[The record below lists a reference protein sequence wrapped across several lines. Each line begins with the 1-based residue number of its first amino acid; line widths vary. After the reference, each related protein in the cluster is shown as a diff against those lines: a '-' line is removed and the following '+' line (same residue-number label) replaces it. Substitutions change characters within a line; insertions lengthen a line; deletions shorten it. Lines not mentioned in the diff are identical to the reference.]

1 MLTAL
6 SQNVHY
12 LRWKEEPCF
21 LHQYLLSKPLS
32 SFAWCSKLLNIYFL
46 IGIMVNFKDPWFID
60 LWIKINSIVNFLDDN
75 ISHYV
80 RITFFFLCVLFFQFL
95 FTVDLFA
102 GLCTAMKF
110 DVYQKVP
117 LISKTSWQF
126 CKFFNLLQFLYKWRQ
141 VYYESS
147 LHLNMETFQILAY
160 CLIISYFFFGG
171 GGWIWNL
178 NIYVPT
184 NL

>member
-46 IGIMVNFKDPWFID
+46 IGIMVKFKDPWFID

-95 FTVDLFA
+95 FTVVLFA

-126 CKFFNLLQFLYKWRQ
+126 CKFLLQFLYKWRL
-141 VYYESS
+141 V
-147 LHLNMETFQILAY
+147 F
-160 CLIISYFFFGG
+160 
-171 GGWIWNL
+171 
-178 NIYVPT
+178 T
-184 NL
+184 NLVFISTWRHFKFLHTV

>member
-1 MLTAL
+1 MLTAP

-60 LWIKINSIVNFLDDN
+60 LWIKINSIVNFVDDN

-80 RITFFFLCVLFFQFL
+80 RITCEVFLCILFVQFL
-95 FTVDLFA
+95 FTVVLFA

-126 CKFFNLLQFLYKWRQ
+126 CKFLLQFLYKWRL
-141 VYYESS
+141 VYSESS
-147 LHLNMETFQILAY
+147 LHLNMETFQIIAY
-160 CLIISYFFFGG
+160 CLIIS
-171 GGWIWNL
+171 
-178 NIYVPT
+178 
-184 NL
+184 